1 MTGQGFKL
9 SQANSGALAFNHEED
24 SEKRGLKHP
33 SIEQIGYKLGPEGG
47 RCHKKA
53 SQMEWICAKAQGRAG
68 AKCDREW
75 ITWRL
80 VCKLLGKKWRT
91 IRMGKQVGW
100 TALKMGSQQYSRLD
114 LGIFEPFRDTAS
126 KLNFWDFQTEWQS
139 YFVKD
144 AMGSSLLSLT

>member
-33 SIEQIGYKLGPEGG
+33 SIEQIGYKLDPEGG

-68 AKCDREW
+68 AKCDRE
-75 ITWRL
+75 
-80 VCKLLGKKWRT
+80 
-91 IRMGKQVGW
+91 
-100 TALKMGSQQYSRLD
+100 
-114 LGIFEPFRDTAS
+114 
-126 KLNFWDFQTEWQS
+126 
-139 YFVKD
+139 
-144 AMGSSLLSLT
+144 